1 MLFWQVKGVGDNF
14 SYIVA
19 DEKTRETMIVD
30 PSYNGPQIN
39 RIIKVE
45 NLKPVYIVNTH
56 AHRDHTQ
63 DNKELR
69 VLHGA
74 RIIAHKSS
82 TISMDDAVIDGD
94 ILRVGEVRVQILHTP
109 GHSPDSICLLLDNK
123 VLTGDTLFVGE
134 CGRTDLGGGDP
145 EKMYH
150 SLFGKLMKLPDSTEV
165 YPGHDYGSSP
175 SSTIGLEKTTNYV
188 LRPRTAKEFVEFMRS
203 P

>member
-1 MLFWQVKGVGDNF
+1 MLFWQVKGAGDNF

-19 DEKTRETMIVD
+19 DEKTRGAMIVD
-30 PSYNGPQIN
+30 PSSNGPQLN
-39 RIIKVE
+39 RIIKAE
-45 NLKPVYIVNTH
+45 NLKPVYIVDTH
-56 AHRDHTQ
+56 GHRDHTQ

-74 RIIAHKSS
+74 RIIAHESS
-82 TISMDDAVIDGD
+82 SIPMDEAVVDGD
-94 ILRVGEVRVQILHTP
+94 ILRVGEVRVQVLHTP

-134 CGRTDLGGGDP
+134 CGRTDLADGDP

-150 SLFGKLMKLPDSTEV
+150 SLFGKLLKLPDSTEV

-175 SSTIGLEKTTNYV
+175 SSTIGFEKTTNYV
-188 LRPRTAKEFVEFMRS
+188 LRPRSVKEFVDFMSS